1 MYFSSIAHELRTP
14 LNCILPLIDKL
25 KTYIV
30 IEKGIKYCNI
40 IKNSALHLQSLI
52 NDTLDL
58 SRFENNNFELNNDVF
73 DIIDT
78 VKEVVDI
85 LEFQI

>member
-14 LNCILPLIDKL
+14 LNSILPLIDKL
-25 KTYIV
+25 KTYI
-30 IEKGIKYCNI
+30 INEKGIQYCNI

-58 SRFENNNFELNNDVF
+58 SRFENNNFELNNEAF

-85 LEFQI
+85 LKF